1 MVRGMIDIKHD
12 ALFLARHIL
21 DTSEGSVKRI
31 ESEHQKAIACAERL
45 VTALGTKEE
54 FYNLLTEKAANLLGV
69 QGEPLLSA
77 MNEYCKHFDNLA
89 MQPRGKP
96 FEKYASEE
104 FAVPKEEREIA

>member
-1 MVRGMIDIKHD
+1 MIDIKHD
-12 ALFLARHIL
+12 ALFLARHML
-21 DTSEGSVKRI
+21 DTSEGRVERI

-77 MNEYCKHFDNLA
+77 MNEICDHFNNLA
-89 MQPRGKP
+89 MRSRGKP
-96 FEKYASEE
+96 FERYASGE
-104 FAVPKEEREIA
+104 FVVPKGEGES